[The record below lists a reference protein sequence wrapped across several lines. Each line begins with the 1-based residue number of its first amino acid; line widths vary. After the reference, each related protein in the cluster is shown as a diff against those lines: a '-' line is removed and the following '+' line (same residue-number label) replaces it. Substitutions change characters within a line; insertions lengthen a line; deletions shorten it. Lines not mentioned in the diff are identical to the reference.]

1 MSKVHQSACPLNCWD
16 SCGFLVTVENEKVKK
31 VDGDP
36 HHPITEGKI
45 CGRGRMLETKTN
57 APERLRY
64 PMKKQNGEFVRISWY
79 QALDEIA
86 DRMQKIKET
95 AGTTAVLHSHD
106 YANNGLLKALDQRF
120 FNGYGGVTEIV
131 GSICWGSG
139 IEAQSWDFGR
149 SYGHGPLDIY
159 NSKHVIVWGRNVSR
173 TNMHLYHH
181 LQQVKKQGATL
192 TVIDPIFNPTAKLAD
207 RYISVKPGM
216 DGWLA
221 AGVLKILIQ
230 SGKTNEDFIHNH
242 SFGFDDVASLLASVS
257 LEEIIVK
264 TETSIKELQYLA
276 DLYADGPTST
286 FMGLGM
292 QRYKNGGGT
301 IRWIDA
307 LVAASG
313 NVGIKGGGANF
324 GNVQIG
330 ESFAKPKLTL
340 PELKTQSRTFSMMTQ
355 AEEILTA
362 ADPAIEM
369 IIVTCGNPLT
379 QVPNTNKV
387 KEAFEKV
394 PMTVAIDSILTDTA
408 KLCDYVLP
416 TATVFEE
423 EDIYYSSMYHHFVQ
437 YGKKLVEPQGEAKS
451 DSWIWAELA
460 KRLGF
465 GELFEYSTEEF
476 LQMGLSSLEK
486 EDVTL
491 ERLKKKGHLPLPV
504 KEVPWDD
511 YKFLTPSGKF
521 EFVSSAAEKKG
532 YSGLPQLDVPE
543 ESAFHDSRLAEKYP
557 YTLLSIHPQR
567 SNHSQ
572 HVPFIEK
579 MQHIQVDISPDI
591 ADEQAVQDGDAVV
604 IFNERG
610 RLEGKA
616 KIMKQ
621 AHPKTIN
628 IDEGMWSAFGGSVNT
643 LTKDTNSDNG
653 MGSTLFDCLVG
664 MKKA

>member
-64 PMKKQNGEFVRISWY
+64 PMKKQNGEFVRISWC

-159 NSKHVIVWGRNVSR
+159 NSKHVVVWGRNVSR

-230 SGKTNEDFIHNH
+230 SGKTNEDFIRNH
-242 SFGFDDVASLLASVS
+242 SFGFDEVASLLASVS

-264 TETSIKELQYLA
+264 TETSIEELQYLA
-276 DLYADGPTST
+276 GLYADGPTAT

-379 QVPNTNKV
+379 QVPNTDKV

-408 KLCDYVLP
+408 QLCDYVLP

-465 GELFEYSTEEF
+465 GELFGYSTEEF

-486 EDVTL
+486 EGVTL
-491 ERLKKKGHLPLPV
+491 ERLKEKGHLPLPV
-504 KEVPWDD
+504 KKVPWDD

-591 ADEQAVQDGDAVV
+591 ADEQAVQDGDVVV

>member
-106 YANNGLLKALDQRF
+106 YANNGLLNALDQRF

-149 SYGHGPLDIY
+149 SYGHAPLDIY

-230 SGKTNEDFIHNH
+230 SGKTNEDFIRNH
-242 SFGFDDVASLLASVS
+242 SFGFDEVASLLASVS

-264 TETSIKELQYLA
+264 TETSIEELQYLA
-276 DLYADGPTST
+276 GLYADGPTAT

-362 ADPAIEM
+362 ADPPIEM

-486 EDVTL
+486 EGVTL
-491 ERLKKKGHLPLPV
+491 ERLKEKGHLPLPV

-532 YSGLPQLDVPE
+532 YSGLPKLDVPE
-543 ESAFHDSRLAEKYP
+543 ESSFHDSRLAEKYP

-591 ADEQAVQDGDAVV
+591 ADEQAVQDGDVVV

>member
-230 SGKTNEDFIHNH
+230 SGKTNEDFIRNH
-242 SFGFDDVASLLASVS
+242 SFGFDEVASLLASVS

-264 TETSIKELQYLA
+264 TETSMEELQYLA
-276 DLYADGPTST
+276 DLYADGPTGT

-451 DSWIWAELA
+451 DSWIWGELA
-460 KRLGF
+460 ERLGF

-486 EDVTL
+486 EGVTL
-491 ERLKKKGHLPLPV
+491 ERLKEKGHLPLPV

-591 ADEQAVQDGDAVV
+591 ADEQAVQDGDVVV

>member
-230 SGKTNEDFIHNH
+230 SGKTNEDFIRNH
-242 SFGFDDVASLLASVS
+242 SFGFEEVASLLASVS

-264 TETSIKELQYLA
+264 TETSIEELQYLA
-276 DLYADGPTST
+276 GLYADGPTAT

-486 EDVTL
+486 EGVTL
-491 ERLKKKGHLPLPV
+491 ERLKEKGHLPLPV

-543 ESAFHDSRLAEKYP
+543 ESAFYDSRLTEKYP

-591 ADEQAVQDGDAVV
+591 ADEQAVQDGDVV
-604 IFNERG
+604 VVFNERG

>member
-64 PMKKQNGEFVRISWY
+64 PMKKQNGEFVRISWC

-230 SGKTNEDFIHNH
+230 SGKTNEDFIRNH
-242 SFGFDDVASLLASVS
+242 SFGFDEVASLLASVS

-264 TETSIKELQYLA
+264 TETSIEELQYLA
-276 DLYADGPTST
+276 GLYADGPTAT

-460 KRLGF
+460 ERLGF

-486 EDVTL
+486 EGVTL
-491 ERLKKKGHLPLPV
+491 ERLKEKGHLPLPV

-521 EFVSSAAEKKG
+521 EFVSSAAEEKG
-532 YSGLPQLDVPE
+532 YSGLPKLDVPE
-543 ESAFHDSRLAEKYP
+543 ESSFHDSRLAEKYP

-591 ADEQAVQDGDAVV
+591 ADEQAVQDGDVVV

-664 MKKA
+664 MEKA

>member
-64 PMKKQNGEFVRISWY
+64 PMKKQNGEFVRISWC

-230 SGKTNEDFIHNH
+230 SGKTNEDFIRNH
-242 SFGFDDVASLLASVS
+242 SFGFDEVASLLASVS

-264 TETSIKELQYLA
+264 TETSMEELQYLA
-276 DLYADGPTST
+276 GLYADGPTAT

-486 EDVTL
+486 EGVTL
-491 ERLKKKGHLPLPV
+491 ERLKEKGHLPLPV
-504 KEVPWDD
+504 KEVPWND

-532 YSGLPQLDVPE
+532 YSGLPKLDVPE
-543 ESAFHDSRLAEKYP
+543 ESSFHDSRLAEKYP

-591 ADEQAVQDGDAVV
+591 ADEQAVQDGDVVV

>member
-1 MSKVHQSACPLNCWD
+1 MSIVHQSACPLNCWD

-230 SGKTNEDFIHNH
+230 SGKTNEDFIRNH
-242 SFGFDDVASLLASVS
+242 SFGFEEVASLLASVS

-264 TETSIKELQYLA
+264 TETSIEELQYLA
-276 DLYADGPTST
+276 GLYADGPTAT

-465 GELFEYSTEEF
+465 GEIFEYSTEEF

-486 EDVTL
+486 EGVTL
-491 ERLKKKGHLPLPV
+491 ERLKEKGHLPLPV

-591 ADEQAVQDGDAVV
+591 ADEQAVQDGDVVV

>member
-139 IEAQSWDFGR
+139 IEAQSWDFGC

-230 SGKTNEDFIHNH
+230 SGKTNEDFIRNH
-242 SFGFDDVASLLASVS
+242 SFGFDEVASLLASVS

-264 TETSIKELQYLA
+264 TETSMEELQYLA
-276 DLYADGPTST
+276 DLYADGPTGT

-486 EDVTL
+486 EGVTL
-491 ERLKKKGHLPLPV
+491 ERLKEKGHLPLPV

-521 EFVSSAAEKKG
+521 EFVSSAAEEKG
-532 YSGLPQLDVPE
+532 YSGLPKLDVPE
-543 ESAFHDSRLAEKYP
+543 ESSFHDSRLAEKYP

-591 ADEQAVQDGDAVV
+591 ADEQAVQDGDVVV

-643 LTKDTNSDNG
+643 LTKDANSDNG

-664 MKKA
+664 MEKA

>member
-45 CGRGRMLETKTN
+45 CGRGRMLEMKTN

-64 PMKKQNGEFVRISWY
+64 PMKKQNGEFVRISWC

-230 SGKTNEDFIHNH
+230 SGKTNEDFIRDH
-242 SFGFDDVASLLASVS
+242 SFGFDEVASLLASVS

-264 TETSIKELQYLA
+264 TETSMEELQYLA
-276 DLYADGPTST
+276 GLYADGPTAT

-465 GELFEYSTEEF
+465 GEIFEYSTEEF

-486 EDVTL
+486 EGVTL
-491 ERLKKKGHLPLPV
+491 ERLKEKGHLPLPV

-543 ESAFHDSRLAEKYP
+543 ESAFYDSRLAEKYP

-591 ADEQAVQDGDAVV
+591 ADEQAVQDGDVVV

-664 MKKA
+664 MEKA

>member
-181 LQQVKKQGATL
+181 LQQVKKQGSTL

-230 SGKTNEDFIHNH
+230 SGKTNEDFIRNH
-242 SFGFDDVASLLASVS
+242 SFGFDEVASLLASVS
-257 LEEIIVK
+257 LEEIIIK
-264 TETSIKELQYLA
+264 TETSIEELQYLA
-276 DLYADGPTST
+276 DIYADGPTAT

-394 PMTVAIDSILTDTA
+394 PMSVAIDSILTDTA

-486 EDVTL
+486 EGVAL
-491 ERLKKKGHLPLPV
+491 ERLKEKGHLPLPV

-532 YSGLPQLDVPE
+532 YSGLPKLDVPE

-591 ADEQAVQDGDAVV
+591 ADEQAVQDGDVV
-604 IFNERG
+604 VVFNERG
-610 RLEGKA
+610 HLEGKA

>member
-181 LQQVKKQGATL
+181 LQQIKKQGATL

-230 SGKTNEDFIHNH
+230 SGKTNEDFIRNH
-242 SFGFDDVASLLASVS
+242 SFGFEEVASLLASVS

-264 TETSIKELQYLA
+264 TETSIEELQYLA
-276 DLYADGPTST
+276 GLYADGPTAT

-460 KRLGF
+460 ERLGF

-486 EDVTL
+486 EGVTL
-491 ERLKKKGHLPLPV
+491 ERLKEKGHLPLPV

-521 EFVSSAAEKKG
+521 EFVSSAAEEKG

-543 ESAFHDSRLAEKYP
+543 ESAFYDSRLAEKYP

-591 ADEQAVQDGDAVV
+591 ADEQAVQDGDVV
-604 IFNERG
+604 VVFNERG

>member
-64 PMKKQNGEFVRISWY
+64 PMKKQNGEFVRISWC

-230 SGKTNEDFIHNH
+230 SGKTNEDFIRNH
-242 SFGFDDVASLLASVS
+242 SFGFDEVASLLASVS

-264 TETSIKELQYLA
+264 TETSMEELQYLA
-276 DLYADGPTST
+276 GLYADGPTAT

-476 LQMGLSSLEK
+476 LQMGLSSLKK
-486 EDVTL
+486 EGVTL
-491 ERLKKKGHLPLPV
+491 ERLKEKGHLPLPV

-591 ADEQAVQDGDAVV
+591 ADEQAVQDGDVVV

-653 MGSTLFDCLVG
+653 MGSTIFDCLVG
-664 MKKA
+664 MEKA

>member
-120 FNGYGGVTEIV
+120 FNCYGGVTEIV

-230 SGKTNEDFIHNH
+230 SGKTNEDFIRNH
-242 SFGFDDVASLLASVS
+242 SFGFDEVASLLASVS

-264 TETSIKELQYLA
+264 TETSMEELQYLA
-276 DLYADGPTST
+276 DLYADGPTGT

-460 KRLGF
+460 ERLGF

-486 EDVTL
+486 EGVTL
-491 ERLKKKGHLPLPV
+491 ERLKEKGHLPLPV

-591 ADEQAVQDGDAVV
+591 ADEQAVQDGDVVV

>member
-64 PMKKQNGEFVRISWY
+64 PMKKQNGEFVRISWC

-230 SGKTNEDFIHNH
+230 SGKTNEDFIRNH
-242 SFGFDDVASLLASVS
+242 SFGFDEVASLLASVS

-264 TETSIKELQYLA
+264 TETSMEELQYLA
-276 DLYADGPTST
+276 GLYADGPTAT

-394 PMTVAIDSILTDTA
+394 PMAVAIDSILTDTA

-486 EDVTL
+486 EGVTL
-491 ERLKKKGHLPLPV
+491 ERLKEKGHLPLPV

-591 ADEQAVQDGDAVV
+591 ADEQAVQDGDVVV

>member
-64 PMKKQNGEFVRISWY
+64 PMKKQNGEFVRISWC

-221 AGVLKILIQ
+221 AGGLKILIQ
-230 SGKTNEDFIHNH
+230 SGKTNEDFIRNH
-242 SFGFDDVASLLASVS
+242 SFGFKEVASLLASVS

-264 TETSIKELQYLA
+264 TETSIEELQYLA
-276 DLYADGPTST
+276 GLYADGPTAT

-465 GELFEYSTEEF
+465 GEIFEYSTEEF

-486 EDVTL
+486 EGVTL
-491 ERLKKKGHLPLPV
+491 ERLKEKGHLPLPV

-521 EFVSSAAEKKG
+521 EFVSSAAEEKG
-532 YSGLPQLDVPE
+532 YSGLPKLDVPE
-543 ESAFHDSRLAEKYP
+543 ESSFHDSRLAEKYP

-591 ADEQAVQDGDAVV
+591 ADEQAVQDGDVVV

-664 MKKA
+664 MEKA

>member
-149 SYGHGPLDIY
+149 SYGHAPLDIY

-230 SGKTNEDFIHNH
+230 SGKTNEDFIRNH
-242 SFGFDDVASLLASVS
+242 SFGFDEVASLLASVS

-264 TETSIKELQYLA
+264 TETSIEELQYLA
-276 DLYADGPTST
+276 GLYADGPTAT

-486 EDVTL
+486 EGVTL
-491 ERLKKKGHLPLPV
+491 ERLKEKGHLPLPV

-591 ADEQAVQDGDAVV
+591 ADEQAVQDGDVVV

-664 MKKA
+664 MEKA

>member
-64 PMKKQNGEFVRISWY
+64 PMKKQNGEFVRISWC

-230 SGKTNEDFIHNH
+230 SGKTNEDFIRNH
-242 SFGFDDVASLLASVS
+242 SFGFDEVASLLASVS

-264 TETSIKELQYLA
+264 TETSMEELQYLA
-276 DLYADGPTST
+276 GLYADGPTGT

-362 ADPAIEM
+362 ADPVIEM

-423 EDIYYSSMYHHFVQ
+423 EDIYCSSMYHHFVQ

-460 KRLGF
+460 ERLGF

-486 EDVTL
+486 EGVTL
-491 ERLKKKGHLPLPV
+491 ERLKEKGHLPLPV

-532 YSGLPQLDVPE
+532 YSGLPKLDVPE
-543 ESAFHDSRLAEKYP
+543 ESSFHDSRLAEKYP

-591 ADEQAVQDGDAVV
+591 ADEQAVQDGDVVV

-664 MKKA
+664 MEKA

>member
-16 SCGFLVTVENEKVKK
+16 SCGFLVTVEDGKVTK

-36 HHPITEGKI
+36 NHPITEGKI

-57 APERLRY
+57 APERLRF
-64 PMKKQNGEFVRISWY
+64 PLKKKDGEFVRISWE

-86 DRMQKIKET
+86 EKMAVIKET
-95 AGTTAVLHSHD
+95 LGTAAVLHSHD

-120 FNGYGGVTEIV
+120 FNGYGGVTEIA

-139 IEAQSWDFGR
+139 IEAQRWDFGR

-159 NSKHVIVWGRNVSR
+159 HSKHVIVWGRNVSR

-181 LQQVKKQGATL
+181 LQQVKKKGATL

-221 AGVLKILIQ
+221 AGVLKILCQ
-230 SGKTNEDFIHNH
+230 TGRTDSDFIQKH
-242 SFGFDDVASLLASVS
+242 SVGFEEIDKLLQTISF
-257 LEEIIVK
+257 EEIIEK
-264 TETSIKELQYLA
+264 TETSLEVLEYLA
-276 DLYADGPTST
+276 DLYADGPAST

-307 LVAASG
+307 LAAASG

-324 GNVQIG
+324 GNVQVG
-330 ESFAKPKLTL
+330 ESFAKAELTR
-340 PELKTQSRTFSMMTQ
+340 PDLKKSSRTFSMMTQ
-355 AEEILTA
+355 AEEALNA
-362 ADPAIEM
+362 ADPPIEM

-379 QVPNTNKV
+379 QVPNTKKV
-387 KEAFEKV
+387 KEAFEKTPV
-394 PMTVAIDSILTDTA
+394 TVAIDSVMTDTA

-416 TATVFEE
+416 TAVVFEE
-423 EDIYYSSMYHHFVQ
+423 EDIYYSSMYHHYVQ
-437 YGKKLVEPQGEAKS
+437 YGKKLAEPQGEAKS
-451 DSWIWAELA
+451 DRWIWTELA

-465 GELFEYSTEEF
+465 GELFDYNAEDF
-476 LQMGLSSLEK
+476 LKMGLSSLEK
-486 EDVTL
+486 EGITL
-491 ERLKKKGHLPLPV
+491 EQLKEKGHMPLPV
-504 KEVPWDD
+504 KQVPWSDFQ
-511 YKFLTPSGKF
+511 FLTPSGKF
-521 EFVSSAAEKKG
+521 EFVSLLAEEKG
-532 YSGLPQLDVPE
+532 YSGLPQLEVPE
-543 ESAFHDSRLAEKYP
+543 ESVYHDAGLAGKYP

-579 MQHIQVDISPDI
+579 LQQIQVDLSPDI
-591 ADEQAVQDGDAVV
+591 AKELSLQDGDTAEVY
-604 IFNERG
+604 NDRG
-610 RLEGKA
+610 RLRGRV

-621 AHPKTIN
+621 AHPKTVN
-628 IDEGMWSAFGGSVNT
+628 IDEGMWAAFGGSVNM
-643 LTKDTNSDNG
+643 LTKDSNSDNG
-653 MGSTLFDCLVG
+653 MGSTLFDCLVAV
-664 MKKA
+664 KKG

>member
-16 SCGFLVTVENEKVKK
+16 SCGFLVTVENKKVKK

-173 TNMHLYHH
+173 TNMHLYQH

-230 SGKTNEDFIHNH
+230 SGKTNEDFIRNH
-242 SFGFDDVASLLASVS
+242 SFGFDEVASLLASVS

-264 TETSIKELQYLA
+264 TETSMEELQYLA
-276 DLYADGPTST
+276 DLYADGPTGT

-486 EDVTL
+486 EGVTL
-491 ERLKKKGHLPLPV
+491 ERLKEKGHLPLPV

-591 ADEQAVQDGDAVV
+591 ADEQAVQDGDVV
-604 IFNERG
+604 VVFNERG

>member
-64 PMKKQNGEFVRISWY
+64 PMKKQNGEFVRISWC

-106 YANNGLLKALDQRF
+106 YANNALLKALDQRF

-192 TVIDPIFNPTAKLAD
+192 TIIDPIFNPTAKLAD

-230 SGKTNEDFIHNH
+230 SGKTNEDFIRNH
-242 SFGFDDVASLLASVS
+242 SFGFEEVASLLTSVS

-264 TETSIKELQYLA
+264 TETSIEELQYLA
-276 DLYADGPTST
+276 GLYADGPTAT

-486 EDVTL
+486 EGVTL
-491 ERLKKKGHLPLPV
+491 ERLKEKGHLPLPV

-532 YSGLPQLDVPE
+532 YSGLPKLDVPE
-543 ESAFHDSRLAEKYP
+543 ESSFHDSRLAEKYP

-591 ADEQAVQDGDAVV
+591 ADEQAVQDGDVVV

>member
-64 PMKKQNGEFVRISWY
+64 PMKKQNGEFVRISWC

-181 LQQVKKQGATL
+181 LQQIKKQGATL

-230 SGKTNEDFIHNH
+230 SGKTNEDFIRNH
-242 SFGFDDVASLLASVS
+242 SFGFDEVASLLASVS

-264 TETSIKELQYLA
+264 TETSMEELQYLA
-276 DLYADGPTST
+276 DLYADGPTGT

-460 KRLGF
+460 ERLGF

-486 EDVTL
+486 EGVTL
-491 ERLKKKGHLPLPV
+491 ERLKEKGHLPLPV

-591 ADEQAVQDGDAVV
+591 ADEQAVQDGDVVV

-664 MKKA
+664 MEKA

>member
-64 PMKKQNGEFVRISWY
+64 PMKKQNGEFVRISWC

-120 FNGYGGVTEIV
+120 FNGYGGVTEII

-230 SGKTNEDFIHNH
+230 SGKTNEDFIRNH
-242 SFGFDDVASLLASVS
+242 SFGFDEVASLLASVS

-264 TETSIKELQYLA
+264 TETSIEELQYLA
-276 DLYADGPTST
+276 GLYADGPTAT

-451 DSWIWAELA
+451 DSWIWAGLA

-486 EDVTL
+486 EGVTL
-491 ERLKKKGHLPLPV
+491 ERLKEKGHLPLPV

-591 ADEQAVQDGDAVV
+591 ADEQAVQDGDVVV

>member
-16 SCGFLVTVENEKVKK
+16 SCGFLVTVEGGNVTK

-36 HHPITEGKI
+36 NHPITEGKI

-64 PMKKQNGEFVRISWY
+64 PLKKIDGNFVRVSWE

-86 DRMQKIKET
+86 EKMAAIKET
-95 AGTTAVLHSHD
+95 LGTAAVLHSHD

-120 FNGYGGVTEIV
+120 FNGYGGVTEIA

-139 IEAQSWDFGR
+139 IEAQRWDFGR

-159 NSKHVIVWGRNVSR
+159 HSKHVIVWGRNVSR

-181 LQQVKKQGATL
+181 LQQVKKKGATL

-221 AGVLKILIQ
+221 AGVLKVLCQTGRTNADFLQKHSVGFEEIEKLLRGI
-230 SGKTNEDFIHNH
+230 SFDEIIEKTET
-242 SFGFDDVASLLASVS
+242 S
-257 LEEIIVK
+257 LEEI
-264 TETSIKELQYLA
+264 EYLA
-276 DLYADGPTST
+276 DLYADGPAST

-307 LVAASG
+307 LAAASG

-324 GNVQIG
+324 GNVQVG
-330 ESFAKPKLTL
+330 ESFAKTELTR
-340 PELKTQSRTFSMMTQ
+340 PDLKKNARTFSMMTQ
-355 AEEILTA
+355 AEEALNA
-362 ADPAIEM
+362 ADPPIEM

-379 QVPNTNKV
+379 QVPNTKKV
-387 KEAFEKV
+387 KEAFEKTPV
-394 PMTVAIDSILTDTA
+394 TVAIDSIMTDTA

-416 TATVFEE
+416 TAAVFEE
-423 EDIYYSSMYHHFVQ
+423 EDIYYSSMYHHYVQ

-451 DSWIWAELA
+451 DRWIWTELA

-465 GELFEYSTEEF
+465 GELFDYRTEDF
-476 LQMGLSSLEK
+476 LKMGLSSLE
-486 EDVTL
+486 EEGITL
-491 ERLKKKGHLPLPV
+491 ERLKEKGHMPLPV
-504 KEVPWDD
+504 KQVPWDD
-511 YKFLTPSGKF
+511 FQFLTPSGKF
-521 EFVSSAAEKKG
+521 EFISSLAEEKG
-532 YSGLPQLDVPE
+532 CSGLPQLEVPE
-543 ESAFHDSRLAEKYP
+543 ESVYHDGELAEKYP

-579 MQHIQVDISPDI
+579 LQQIQVDLSPDI
-591 ADEQAVQDGDAVV
+591 AEELALQDGDTAEVY
-604 IFNERG
+604 NDRG
-610 RLEGKA
+610 RLRGRV

-621 AHPKTIN
+621 AHPKTVN

-643 LTKDTNSDNG
+643 LTKDSNSDNG
-653 MGSTLFDCLVG
+653 MGSTLFDCLVAV
-664 MKKA
+664 KKG

>member
-64 PMKKQNGEFVRISWY
+64 PMKKQNGEFVRISWC

-86 DRMQKIKET
+86 DRMQKIKKT

-230 SGKTNEDFIHNH
+230 SGKTNEDFIRNH
-242 SFGFDDVASLLASVS
+242 SFGFEEVASLLASVS

-264 TETSIKELQYLA
+264 TETSIEELQYLA
-276 DLYADGPTST
+276 GLYADGPTAT

-460 KRLGF
+460 ERLGF

-486 EDVTL
+486 EGVTL
-491 ERLKKKGHLPLPV
+491 ERLKEKGHLPLPV

-521 EFVSSAAEKKG
+521 EFVSSAAEEKG
-532 YSGLPQLDVPE
+532 YSGLPKLDVPE
-543 ESAFHDSRLAEKYP
+543 ESSFHDSRLAEKYP

-591 ADEQAVQDGDAVV
+591 ADEQAVQDGDVVV

-664 MKKA
+664 MEKA

>member
-64 PMKKQNGEFVRISWY
+64 PMKKQNGEFVRISWC

-159 NSKHVIVWGRNVSR
+159 NSKHVVVWGRNVSR

-230 SGKTNEDFIHNH
+230 SGKTNEDFIRNH
-242 SFGFDDVASLLASVS
+242 SFGFDEVASLLASVS

-264 TETSIKELQYLA
+264 TETSMEELQYLA
-276 DLYADGPTST
+276 GLYADGPTVT

-394 PMTVAIDSILTDTA
+394 PMAVAIDSILTDTA

-486 EDVTL
+486 EGVTL
-491 ERLKKKGHLPLPV
+491 ERLKEKGHLPLPV

-532 YSGLPQLDVPE
+532 YNGLPQLDVPE

-591 ADEQAVQDGDAVV
+591 ADEQAVQDGDVVV

>member
-230 SGKTNEDFIHNH
+230 SGKTNEDFIRNH
-242 SFGFDDVASLLASVS
+242 SFGFDEVASLLASVS

-264 TETSIKELQYLA
+264 TETSIEELQYLA
-276 DLYADGPTST
+276 GLYADGPTAT

-394 PMTVAIDSILTDTA
+394 PMAVAIDSILTDTA

-437 YGKKLVEPQGEAKS
+437 YGKKLIEPQGEAKS

-486 EDVTL
+486 EGVTL
-491 ERLKKKGHLPLPV
+491 ERLKEKGHLPLPV

-591 ADEQAVQDGDAVV
+591 ADEQAVQDGDVVV

>member
-64 PMKKQNGEFVRISWY
+64 PMKKQNGEFVRISWC

-181 LQQVKKQGATL
+181 LQQIKKQGATL

-230 SGKTNEDFIHNH
+230 SGKTNEDFIRNH
-242 SFGFDDVASLLASVS
+242 SFGFEEVASLLASVS

-264 TETSIKELQYLA
+264 TETSIEELQYLA
-276 DLYADGPTST
+276 GLYADGPTAT

-460 KRLGF
+460 ERLGF

-486 EDVTL
+486 EGVTL
-491 ERLKKKGHLPLPV
+491 ERLKEKGHLPLPV

-591 ADEQAVQDGDAVV
+591 ADEQAVQDGDVVV

-664 MKKA
+664 MEKA

>member
-16 SCGFLVTVENEKVKK
+16 SCGFLVTVEDGKVTK

-36 HHPITEGKI
+36 NHPITEGKI

-57 APERLRY
+57 APERLRF
-64 PMKKQNGEFVRISWY
+64 PLKKKDGEFVRISWE

-86 DRMQKIKET
+86 EKMAVIKET
-95 AGTTAVLHSHD
+95 LGTAAVLHSHD

-120 FNGYGGVTEIV
+120 FNGYGGVTEIA

-139 IEAQSWDFGR
+139 IEAQRWDFGR

-159 NSKHVIVWGRNVSR
+159 HSKHVIVWGRNVSR

-181 LQQVKKQGATL
+181 LQQVKKKGATL

-221 AGVLKILIQ
+221 AGVLKILCQ
-230 SGKTNEDFIHNH
+230 TGRTDSDFIQKH
-242 SFGFDDVASLLASVS
+242 SVGFEEIDKLLQTISF
-257 LEEIIVK
+257 EEIIEK
-264 TETSIKELQYLA
+264 TETSLEVLEYLA
-276 DLYADGPTST
+276 DLYADGPAST

-307 LVAASG
+307 LAAASG

-324 GNVQIG
+324 GNVQVG
-330 ESFAKPKLTL
+330 ESFAKAELTR
-340 PELKTQSRTFSMMTQ
+340 PDLKKSSRTFSMMTQ
-355 AEEILTA
+355 AEEALNA
-362 ADPAIEM
+362 ADPPIEM

-379 QVPNTNKV
+379 QVPNTKKV
-387 KEAFEKV
+387 KEAFEKTPV
-394 PMTVAIDSILTDTA
+394 TVAIDSVMTDTA

-416 TATVFEE
+416 TAVVFEE
-423 EDIYYSSMYHHFVQ
+423 EDIYYSSMYHHYVQ
-437 YGKKLVEPQGEAKS
+437 YGKKLAEPQGEAKS
-451 DSWIWAELA
+451 DRWIWTELA

-465 GELFEYSTEEF
+465 GELFDYSAEDF
-476 LQMGLSSLEK
+476 LKMGLSSLEK
-486 EDVTL
+486 EGITL
-491 ERLKKKGHLPLPV
+491 EQLKEKGHMPLPV
-504 KEVPWDD
+504 KQVPWSDFQ
-511 YKFLTPSGKF
+511 FLTPSGKF
-521 EFVSSAAEKKG
+521 EFVSLLAEEKG
-532 YSGLPQLDVPE
+532 YSGLPQLEVPE
-543 ESAFHDSRLAEKYP
+543 ESVYHDAGLAGKYP

-579 MQHIQVDISPDI
+579 LQQIQVDLSPDI
-591 ADEQAVQDGDAVV
+591 AKELSLQDGDTAEVY
-604 IFNERG
+604 NDRG
-610 RLEGKA
+610 RLRGRV

-621 AHPKTIN
+621 AHPKTVN
-628 IDEGMWSAFGGSVNT
+628 IDEGMWAAFGGSVNM
-643 LTKDTNSDNG
+643 LTKDSNSDNG
-653 MGSTLFDCLVG
+653 MGSTLFDCLVAV
-664 MKKA
+664 KKG

>member
-64 PMKKQNGEFVRISWY
+64 PMKKQNGEFVRISWC

-230 SGKTNEDFIHNH
+230 SGKTNEDFIRNH
-242 SFGFDDVASLLASVS
+242 SFGFEEVASLLASVS

-264 TETSIKELQYLA
+264 TETSIEELQYLA
-276 DLYADGPTST
+276 GLYADGPTAT

-465 GELFEYSTEEF
+465 GEIFEYSTEEF

-486 EDVTL
+486 EGVTL
-491 ERLKKKGHLPLPV
+491 ERLKEKGHLPLPV

-591 ADEQAVQDGDAVV
+591 ADEQAVQDGDVVV

-664 MKKA
+664 MEKA

>member
-1 MSKVHQSACPLNCWD
+1 M
-16 SCGFLVTVENEKVKK
+16 
-31 VDGDP
+31 
-36 HHPITEGKI
+36 
-45 CGRGRMLETKTN
+45 
-57 APERLRY
+57 
-64 PMKKQNGEFVRISWY
+64 
-79 QALDEIA
+79 
-86 DRMQKIKET
+86 
-95 AGTTAVLHSHD
+95 
-106 YANNGLLKALDQRF
+106 
-120 FNGYGGVTEIV
+120 
-131 GSICWGSG
+131 
-139 IEAQSWDFGR
+139 
-149 SYGHGPLDIY
+149 
-159 NSKHVIVWGRNVSR
+159 SR

-230 SGKTNEDFIHNH
+230 SGKTNEDFIRNH
-242 SFGFDDVASLLASVS
+242 SFGFDEVASLLASVS

-264 TETSIKELQYLA
+264 TETSIEELQYLA
-276 DLYADGPTST
+276 GLYADGPTAT

-394 PMTVAIDSILTDTA
+394 PMAVAIDSILTDTA

-437 YGKKLVEPQGEAKS
+437 YGKKLIEPQGEAKS

-486 EDVTL
+486 EGVTL
-491 ERLKKKGHLPLPV
+491 ERLKEKGHLPLPV

-591 ADEQAVQDGDAVV
+591 ADEQAVQDGDVVV

>member
-64 PMKKQNGEFVRISWY
+64 PMKKQNGEFVRISWC
-79 QALDEIA
+79 QALGEIA

-120 FNGYGGVTEIV
+120 FNGYGGVTEII

-230 SGKTNEDFIHNH
+230 SGKTNEDFIRNH
-242 SFGFDDVASLLASVS
+242 SFGFDEVASLLASVS

-264 TETSIKELQYLA
+264 TETSIEELQYLA
-276 DLYADGPTST
+276 GLYADGPTAT

-465 GELFEYSTEEF
+465 GEIFEYSTEEF

-486 EDVTL
+486 EGVTL
-491 ERLKKKGHLPLPV
+491 ERLKEKGHLPLPV

-591 ADEQAVQDGDAVV
+591 ADEQAVQDGDVVV

>member
-16 SCGFLVTVENEKVKK
+16 SCGFLVTVENKKVKK

-45 CGRGRMLETKTN
+45 CGRGRMLEMKTN

-64 PMKKQNGEFVRISWY
+64 PMKKQNGEFVRISWC

-230 SGKTNEDFIHNH
+230 SGKTNEDFIRNH
-242 SFGFDDVASLLASVS
+242 SFGFDEVASLLASVS

-264 TETSIKELQYLA
+264 TETSMEELQYLA
-276 DLYADGPTST
+276 GLYADGPTAT

-451 DSWIWAELA
+451 DSWIWTELA

-486 EDVTL
+486 EGVTL
-491 ERLKKKGHLPLPV
+491 ERLKEKGHLPLPV

-532 YSGLPQLDVPE
+532 YSDLPQLDVPE

-591 ADEQAVQDGDAVV
+591 ADEQAVQDGDVVV

-664 MKKA
+664 MEKA

>member
-149 SYGHGPLDIY
+149 SYGHAPLDIY

-230 SGKTNEDFIHNH
+230 SGKTNEDFIRNH
-242 SFGFDDVASLLASVS
+242 SFGFDEVASLLASVS

-264 TETSIKELQYLA
+264 TETSIEELQYLA
-276 DLYADGPTST
+276 GLYADGPTAT

-486 EDVTL
+486 EGVTL
-491 ERLKKKGHLPLPV
+491 ERLKEKGHLPLPV

-532 YSGLPQLDVPE
+532 YNGLPQLDVPE

-591 ADEQAVQDGDAVV
+591 ADEQAVQDGDVVV

>member
-64 PMKKQNGEFVRISWY
+64 PMKKQNGEFVRISWC

-230 SGKTNEDFIHNH
+230 SGKTNEDFIRNH
-242 SFGFDDVASLLASVS
+242 SFGFDEVASLLASVS

-264 TETSIKELQYLA
+264 TETSMEELQYLA
-276 DLYADGPTST
+276 DLYADGPTGT

-486 EDVTL
+486 EGVTL
-491 ERLKKKGHLPLPV
+491 ERLKEKGHLPLPV

-543 ESAFHDSRLAEKYP
+543 ESAFYDSRLAEKYP

-591 ADEQAVQDGDAVV
+591 ADEQAVQDGDVVV

-664 MKKA
+664 MEKA

>member
-64 PMKKQNGEFVRISWY
+64 PMKKQNGEFVRISWC

-230 SGKTNEDFIHNH
+230 SGKTNEDFIRNH
-242 SFGFDDVASLLASVS
+242 SFGFDEVASLLASVS

-264 TETSIKELQYLA
+264 TETSMEELQYLA
-276 DLYADGPTST
+276 GLYADGPTAT

-476 LQMGLSSLEK
+476 LQMGLSSLKK
-486 EDVTL
+486 EGVTL
-491 ERLKKKGHLPLPV
+491 ERLKEKGHLPLPV

-591 ADEQAVQDGDAVV
+591 ADEQAVQDGDVVV